1 MSRGNAAQA
10 ARAINPDRSCRGSGE
25 GMHAIGEQTQHG
37 KPRRWRRV
45 PSNQQTARLQAGPY
59 RGDGE
64 ARSSDEA
71 G

>member
-1 MSRGNAAQA
+1 MSRGNAAQRRERSIPIDPA
-10 ARAINPDRSCRGSGE
+10 GVVVRACTQ
-25 GMHAIGEQTQHG
+25 IGEQTQHG

-45 PSNQQTARLQAGPY
+45 PSNQQTARPQAGPC
-59 RGDGE
+59 RGGGE